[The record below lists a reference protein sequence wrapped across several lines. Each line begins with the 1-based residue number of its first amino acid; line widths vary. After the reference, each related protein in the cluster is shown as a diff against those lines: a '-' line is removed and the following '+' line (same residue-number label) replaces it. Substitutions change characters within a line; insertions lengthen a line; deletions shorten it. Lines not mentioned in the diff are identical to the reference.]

1 MNSPHP
7 ANCAHCVADAPG
19 ADACPAGWTG
29 LDCGA
34 CASRDVCPDKT
45 AADGRVI
52 KAKGCTNACLVPTE
66 EELTTPPPVDG
77 WEAGKAFSCRCGGD
91 AHTDPFCAY
100 QPDTSFHFHVTREDA
115 DARSSSWQT
124 GDRDGAGK
132 IGWAPG
138 KIGSG
143 AAAGHEGT
151 LRIHVREY
159 AGIPDMAAADQ
170 PEWKYRYAFAP
181 VWDANF
187 TGCTW
192 KISECM
198 DPLPASL
205 DCVIYECPAGV
216 VACPPNDLPECPG
229 RNLMGCGEGPNSTSR
244 YWQHPCNPLVTPQD
258 RGITFWCALNG
269 TDGGRG
275 LKASIDERSVSD
287 SPSPDGGGHLCYWT
301 QPGVIPSFAVTCHVG
316 NCLYDD
322 IEDDAAAMCPDA
334 SFTPPEFW
342 TGDFV
347 TKIAMFGLAL
357 SLVCLATLY
366 VKVENKALYS
376 LEPHTDAFERMIA
389 AASMPRSLDQHPP
402 HHVRTVSVVVGT
414 RRRKRGGRRRHARG
428 STLESM
434 PEEDADAEYD
444 DDDDDDDDDARA
456 TTISWESVN
465 VYAARVT
472 PSRPSGAMKRIL
484 RNVSGYAGPTQKTVV
499 TDDDDGTER
508 AGEDKGEANG
518 EDTTPVSAETDD
530 SDDAVSGLFAILG
543 PSGAGKSTL
552 LDFLAGRT
560 PRGQVAH
567 GTVRLDGEAV
577 SAREVRHASGYVQQT
592 DVLPGTST
600 VWEHLMFNAALRL
613 PPDTARSEAYR
624 VVAGW
629 MRELG
634 LVKVAESLIG
644 DEFTRGLSGGEKR
657 RVSIA
662 TELLTSPGIMFL
674 DEPTTGL
681 DSTNAAKVV
690 DILSGLSRAGV
701 TVLLSIHQPRP
712 DIFRL
717 LDRVLVLSGQ
727 GAVVYGGPSDRAE
740 AHFAAMPYAAAPDRT
755 LHIADFMLDTVLR
768 ASDED
773 VRRMIDDYRRSDI
786 LRDDE
791 ERVAS
796 LIRAAEERTI
806 EGSRGVAMGSRGAG
820 GRHGGGGAR
829 KSREERYHAPFW
841 RQMRLLCGRLLRN
854 MYRHPFLLTVHF
866 TAAFVVALGT
876 GAVFWQVGS
885 NQGGIQNRMG
895 SLFFVLLYL
904 TLMSLSSLPVWRE
917 DRLLFLRERANG
929 VYGVNAYFASMLLF
943 DLLPMRVLPPF
954 FFGLM
959 TYQMVGLNEG
969 TEYCL
974 AWFVA
979 TLIAT
984 NVCASCMCMA
994 VGAAARSVAAANV
1007 IASLCFLAA
1016 ILFGGFLLNKDQI
1029 PAYASWVNNL
1039 SFINYGYEALVSNE
1053 FADNPRTFTLTS
1065 GWNSSTLPNEVP
1077 VPGEKVLSTFGFRAG
1092 RAARDLCLVC
1102 AQAAGFAALSYALLT
1117 STGGG
1122 PWTALADYVGNRK
1135 VRQRLESR
1143 RRGPGTAAA
1152 SADPPEEASPGEDG
1166 SPVTPA
1172 RGVAGIF
1179 SFSFGGGGGGGG
1191 GGVGSAENEESLLL
1205 SPEFKEGEYDDDVVS
1220 DVSDASDDDAGAGPV
1235 AIAGGHRRR
1244 LSREMNDVDDMLI
1257 GTPEDDGFLHDIDEE
1272 RTVRCGIGFASL
1284 SQLNLLQLEIDAERA
1299 ERSHGGPNS
1308 PTGRGGQAAAFNDGD
1323 FDDQQ
1328 PTACHVLT
1336 WQDITCH
1343 LAAKKGGRRIL
1354 RGVSG
1359 VAGPVSRFFPP
1370 AEVETY
1376 RRSRLAPQTQH
1387 YSHLMPNLHHAHV
1400 THARADLFA
1409 ILGPSGAGKTTLI
1422 DVLAGRPSVGHEVAG
1437 ELRVNGRAMTSA
1449 EMRSVSGYVTQDD
1462 VLPGTSTV
1470 WEHLMFHGALRLPG
1484 NVERARLKAVIWQ
1497 TMQDLGISKIAHSF
1511 IGDEFTRG
1519 LSGGEKRRVSIATEL
1534 LTSPGIMFLDEPT
1547 TGLDSTNAAKVV
1559 DILSGLSRAGVTVL
1573 LSIHQPRPDIFRL
1586 LDRVLVMSSTGGVIY
1601 SGPSATAE
1609 SHFASMEYVPRKPE
1623 DVNAADF
1630 MLDTVLRASDA
1641 DVARMMEDY
1650 LDSPAAHQTIDAIEA
1665 LKARERDEG
1674 RGARGERRRG
1684 RRGGEEEEEDVD
1696 PAGDVLL
1703 SRTERGEGGSSGNAN
1718 SGISNSRS
1726 SSRSSSAS
1734 SLARASGDL
1743 ERMAGI
1749 PAAGLRVKEKYRAS
1763 YWRQVAMLW
1772 QRMSR
1777 NVRRHPFLILLHFV
1791 ATGAAAVSIGAVF
1804 FDAGRDTGGIQNRMG
1819 SLFFVLLY
1827 LTLMSLSSLPVWRED
1842 RLLFLRERA
1851 SGAYGTDA
1859 YFTSMVCF
1867 DIFILRVLPPVFF
1880 TVITYP
1886 MVGLHH
1892 SSEDPMATVWCL
1904 VWFTVVV
1911 VLTNVAASALC
1922 MAIGIVTP
1930 SNAVANVCGLLVLLV
1945 SVLCGGFL
1953 LNRQGD
1959 TATSTNPVV
1968 GWLTSLSFVNYAYE
1982 ALLINEFLGAGTFH
1996 FTPKFYDSSGKSQTG
2011 LSVDVTGREVLQFF
2025 SFGDNRE
2032 TMVGDLSSLCA
2043 LALAYLTLAYVL
2055 LKASVRRSGVSD

>member
-19 ADACPAGWTG
+19 AESCPAGWTG
-29 LDCGA
+29 IDCGA

-91 AHTDPFCAY
+91 ARTDPFCAY
-100 QPDTSFHFHVTREDA
+100 QLDTSFHFHVTREEDA
-115 DARSSSWQT
+115 EARSSSRA
-124 GDRDGAGK
+124 GDVARGE
-132 IGWAPG
+132 APVPL
-138 KIGSG
+138 GSNVAS
-143 AAAGHEGT
+143 AADGT

-159 AGIPDMAAADQ
+159 AGIPDTDYR
-170 PEWKYRYAFAP
+170 PEWKYAYAFAP

-198 DPLPASL
+198 DPLPASR

-216 VACPPNDLPECPG
+216 VACPPDDVPECPG
-229 RNLMGCGEGPNSTSR
+229 RNLMGCGTGPNSTSR

-258 RGITFWCALNG
+258 RGITFWCALNASSAR
-269 TDGGRG
+269 RG
-275 LKASIDERSVSD
+275 VSASTGERSVSD
-287 SPSPDGGGHLCYWT
+287 SPSDKDGGYLCYWT

-389 AASMPRSLDQHPP
+389 AASMPRPLDQHPP
-402 HHVRTVSVVVGT
+402 HHVRTVSMVIGT
-414 RRRKRGGRRRHARG
+414 RRRRRGGRRRHARG

-434 PEEDADAEYD
+434 PEEDAAAAEEEEQEE
-444 DDDDDDDDDARA
+444 DDDDARA

-472 PSRPSGAMKRIL
+472 PSRPSGVMKRIL
-484 RNVSGYAGPTQKTVV
+484 RNVSGYAGPTQKTLS
-499 TDDDDGTER
+499 DDDDGTER
-508 AGEDKGEANG
+508 ADEEKA
-518 EDTTPVSAETDD
+518 DTTPVTPVSSDAD
-530 SDDAVSGLFAILG
+530 SHDDAASGLFAILG

-577 SAREVRHASGYVQQT
+577 TAREVRHASGYVQQT

-613 PPDTARSEAYR
+613 PPDTARSETYR

-690 DILSGLSRAGV
+690 DILSGLGSIGV
-701 TVLLSIHQPRP
+701 TV
-712 DIFRL
+712 
-717 LDRVLVLSGQ
+717 V
-727 GAVVYGGPSDRAE
+727 
-740 AHFAAMPYAAAPDRT
+740 
-755 LHIADFMLDTVLR
+755 
-768 ASDED
+768 
-773 VRRMIDDYRRSDI
+773 
-786 LRDDE
+786 
-791 ERVAS
+791 
-796 LIRAAEERTI
+796 
-806 EGSRGVAMGSRGAG
+806 
-820 GRHGGGGAR
+820 
-829 KSREERYHAPFW
+829 
-841 RQMRLLCGRLLRN
+841 
-854 MYRHPFLLTVHF
+854 
-866 TAAFVVALGT
+866 
-876 GAVFWQVGS
+876 
-885 NQGGIQNRMG
+885 
-895 SLFFVLLYL
+895 
-904 TLMSLSSLPVWRE
+904 
-917 DRLLFLRERANG
+917 
-929 VYGVNAYFASMLLF
+929 
-943 DLLPMRVLPPF
+943 
-954 FFGLM
+954 
-959 TYQMVGLNEG
+959 
-969 TEYCL
+969 
-974 AWFVA
+974 
-979 TLIAT
+979 
-984 NVCASCMCMA
+984 
-994 VGAAARSVAAANV
+994 
-1007 IASLCFLAA
+1007 
-1016 ILFGGFLLNKDQI
+1016 
-1029 PAYASWVNNL
+1029 
-1039 SFINYGYEALVSNE
+1039 
-1053 FADNPRTFTLTS
+1053 
-1065 GWNSSTLPNEVP
+1065 
-1077 VPGEKVLSTFGFRAG
+1077 
-1092 RAARDLCLVC
+1092 
-1102 AQAAGFAALSYALLT
+1102 
-1117 STGGG
+1117 
-1122 PWTALADYVGNRK
+1122 
-1135 VRQRLESR
+1135 
-1143 RRGPGTAAA
+1143 
-1152 SADPPEEASPGEDG
+1152 
-1166 SPVTPA
+1166 
-1172 RGVAGIF
+1172 
-1179 SFSFGGGGGGGG
+1179 
-1191 GGVGSAENEESLLL
+1191 
-1205 SPEFKEGEYDDDVVS
+1205 
-1220 DVSDASDDDAGAGPV
+1220 
-1235 AIAGGHRRR
+1235 
-1244 LSREMNDVDDMLI
+1244 
-1257 GTPEDDGFLHDIDEE
+1257 
-1272 RTVRCGIGFASL
+1272 
-1284 SQLNLLQLEIDAERA
+1284 
-1299 ERSHGGPNS
+1299 
-1308 PTGRGGQAAAFNDGD
+1308 
-1323 FDDQQ
+1323 
-1328 PTACHVLT
+1328 
-1336 WQDITCH
+1336 
-1343 LAAKKGGRRIL
+1343 
-1354 RGVSG
+1354 
-1359 VAGPVSRFFPP
+1359 
-1370 AEVETY
+1370 
-1376 RRSRLAPQTQH
+1376 
-1387 YSHLMPNLHHAHV
+1387 
-1400 THARADLFA
+1400 
-1409 ILGPSGAGKTTLI
+1409 
-1422 DVLAGRPSVGHEVAG
+1422 
-1437 ELRVNGRAMTSA
+1437 
-1449 EMRSVSGYVTQDD
+1449 
-1462 VLPGTSTV
+1462 
-1470 WEHLMFHGALRLPG
+1470 
-1484 NVERARLKAVIWQ
+1484 
-1497 TMQDLGISKIAHSF
+1497 
-1511 IGDEFTRG
+1511 
-1519 LSGGEKRRVSIATEL
+1519 
-1534 LTSPGIMFLDEPT
+1534 
-1547 TGLDSTNAAKVV
+1547 
-1559 DILSGLSRAGVTVL
+1559 

-1623 DVNAADF
+1623 DVNVADF

-1641 DVARMMEDY
+1641 NVARMMEDY
-1650 LDSPAAHQTIDAIEA
+1650 LDSLAAHQTIDAIEA

-1674 RGARGERRRG
+1674 RGARGERRRRG
-1684 RRGGEEEEEDVD
+1684 RAGEDEDAGEAAVVD
-1696 PAGDVLL
+1696 PAGDALL

-1718 SGISNSRS
+1718 GGIGYSRS

-1743 ERMAGI
+1743 DRMADI
-1749 PAAGLRVKEKYRAS
+1749 PAAGLRVKEKFRAS

-1892 SSEDPMATVWCL
+1892 SSEDPMATIWCL

-2011 LSVDVTGREVLQFF
+2011 VSVDVTGREVLQFF

>member
-19 ADACPAGWTG
+19 AESCPAGWTG
-29 LDCGA
+29 IDCGA

-66 EELTTPPPVDG
+66 EELTTPPPVGG

-100 QPDTSFHFHVTREDA
+100 QPDTSFHFHITREEA
-115 DARSSSWQT
+115 EARSSSRVG
-124 GDRDGAGK
+124 GDVDWGE
-132 IGWAPG
+132 APVPLV
-138 KIGSG
+138 SG
-143 AAAGHEGT
+143 AAADGGT
-151 LRIHVREY
+151 LRIHVKEY
-159 AGIPDMAAADQ
+159 AGIPDMAAPDQ
-170 PEWKYRYAFAP
+170 PQWKYAYAFAP

-198 DPLPASL
+198 DPLPASR

-216 VACPPNDLPECPG
+216 VACPPSDLPECPG
-229 RNLMGCGEGPNSTSR
+229 RNLMGCGTGPNSTSR

-269 TDGGRG
+269 TGTGTGPERRG
-275 LKASIDERSVSD
+275 FSASIDSRRFVSD
-287 SPSPDGGGHLCYWT
+287 SPSDTDGGHLCYWT

-322 IEDDAAAMCPDA
+322 IDDDAAAMCPDA
-334 SFTPPEFW
+334 SFAPPEFW

-376 LEPHTDAFERMIA
+376 LEPHTDAFEQMIA
-389 AASMPRSLDQHPP
+389 AASMPRPLDQHPP
-402 HHVRTVSVVVGT
+402 HHVRTVSMVVGT
-414 RRRKRGGRRRHARG
+414 RGRRRHARD

-434 PEEDADAEYD
+434 PEEE
-444 DDDDDDDDDARA
+444 DDDDARA
-456 TTISWESVN
+456 TTISWESVH

-484 RNVSGYAGPTQKTVV
+484 RNVSGYAGPTQKPVSD
-499 TDDDDGTER
+499 DDDDGTAR
-508 AGEDKGEANG
+508 ADGDEA
-518 EDTTPVSAETDD
+518 DTTPVTPITPVTPVSSDAD

-567 GTVRLDGEAV
+567 GTVRLDGEVV

-613 PPDTARSEAYR
+613 PPDTARSEMYR

-690 DILSGLSRAGV
+690 DILSGLGSIGV
-701 TVLLSIHQPRP
+701 TVVLSIHQPRP

-727 GAVVYGGPSDRAE
+727 GAVVYGGPSHRAE
-740 AHFAAMPYAAAPDRT
+740 SHFAAMPYAAAPDRT

-796 LIRAAEERTI
+796 LVRAAEERATN
-806 EGSRGVAMGSRGAG
+806 ERGAGGVAMGSRNAG
-820 GRHGGGGAR
+820 GGRFRRGGAAR
-829 KSREERYHAPFW
+829 KSRERYHAPFW

-866 TAAFVVALGT
+866 TAAFVVALGV

-895 SLFFVLLYL
+895 GLFFVLLYL

-1039 SFINYGYEALVSNE
+1039 SFINYGYEALVANE

-1065 GWNSSTLPNEVP
+1065 GWNSSTLPDEVP

-1092 RAARDLCLVC
+1092 RVARDLCVVC

-1117 STGGG
+1117 STGGFS
-1122 PWTALADYVGNRK
+1122 LADYAGNRK

-1143 RRGPGTAAA
+1143 RRGLGADAAA
-1152 SADPPEEASPGEDG
+1152 AAQPEEVALGEDG
-1166 SPVTPA
+1166 LPVTPA

-1179 SFSFGGGGGGGG
+1179 GGGIFGGGGG
-1191 GGVGSAENEESLLL
+1191 GSAENEESLLL
-1205 SPEFKEGEYDDDVVS
+1205 SPEFKEGEYDEDA
-1220 DVSDASDDDAGAGPV
+1220 SDASDDTSDDDVGAGPV

-1272 RTVRCGIGFASL
+1272 RTVRCGTGFASL

-1308 PTGRGGQAAAFNDGD
+1308 PTGRGGTAAANDGD

-1336 WQDITCH
+1336 WRDITCH

-1400 THARADLFA
+1400 THASADLFA

-1422 DVLAGRPSVGHEVAG
+1422 DILAGRPSVGHEVAG

-1449 EMRSVSGYVTQDD
+1449 EMRAVSGYVTQDD

-1470 WEHLMFHGALRLPG
+1470 WEHLTFHGALRLPG

-1497 TMQDLGISKIAHSF
+1497 TMQDLGISKIAHSI

-1559 DILSGLSRAGVTVL
+1559 DILSGLGSIGVTVV

-1623 DVNAADF
+1623 DVNVADF

-1650 LDSPAAHQTIDAIEA
+1650 LDSLAAHQTIDAIEA

-1674 RGARGERRRG
+1674 RGARGERRR
-1684 RRGGEEEEEDVD
+1684 RRRRRGEEEEEEREGDAAGVD
-1696 PAGDVLL
+1696 AAGDVLL

-1718 SGISNSRS
+1718 GGIGNSRS

-1743 ERMAGI
+1743 DRMAGI

-1804 FDAGRDTGGIQNRMG
+1804 YDAGRDTGGIQNRMG

-1886 MVGLHH
+1886 MVGLHR

-2011 LSVDVTGREVLQFF
+2011 VSVDVTGREVLQFF

-2032 TMVGDLSSLCA
+2032 TMVRDLSSLLV